1 MKGYA
6 NCSDD
11 MLVQAYMEGKDS
23 AFDELLAR
31 NQQQLFDFILA
42 LTRDKDKADD
52 LFQETFIRAIVKMK
66 DGQYFNQGK
75 FLYWLMRIASNL
87 LIDDVR
93 KQKKGQAVNI
103 SDDELLTVID
113 CGHPYKSR
121 EDMLVAEEL
130 SGHMRQLMDLLPDE
144 QREVVL
150 MRYYQGL
157 QFKDIAEITNVSINT
172 SLGRMRYAIR
182 NMRRMAKRINL
193 IYYLIV

>member
-1 MKGYA
+1 MKGYV

-66 DGQYFNQGK
+66 DGQYYNQGK
-75 FLYWLMRIASNL
+75 FLYWLMRIARNL

-172 SLGRMRYAIR
+172 SLGRMSYAIR

-193 IYYLIV
+193 I

>member
-42 LTRDKDKADD
+42 LTHDKDKADD

-75 FLYWLMRIASNL
+75 FLYWLMRIARNL

-193 IYYLIV
+193 I

>member
-6 NCSDD
+6 NCSDY

-75 FLYWLMRIASNL
+75 FLYWLMRIARNL

-93 KQKKGQAVNI
+93 KQKKGQAVHI

-193 IYYLIV
+193 I

>member
-75 FLYWLMRIASNL
+75 FLYWLMRIARNL

-130 SGHMRQLMDLLPDE
+130 RGHMRQLMDLLPDE

-193 IYYLIV
+193 I

>member
-52 LFQETFIRAIVKMK
+52 LYQETFIRAIVKMK

-75 FLYWLMRIASNL
+75 FLYWLMRIARNL

-150 MRYYQGL
+150 RLYYQGL
-157 QFKDIAEITNVSINT
+157 QFNDIAEITNVSINT

-193 IYYLIV
+193 I

>member
-75 FLYWLMRIASNL
+75 FLYWLMRIARNL

-157 QFKDIAEITNVSINT
+157 LFKDIAEITNVSINT

-193 IYYLIV
+193 I

>member
-75 FLYWLMRIASNL
+75 FLYWLMRIARNL

-121 EDMLVAEEL
+121 DDMLVAEEL
-130 SGHMRQLMDLLPDE
+130 CGHMRQLMDLLPDE

-193 IYYLIV
+193 I

>member
-75 FLYWLMRIASNL
+75 FLYWLMRIARNL
-87 LIDDVR
+87 LIDGVR
-93 KQKKGQAVNI
+93 KQKKEQAVNI

-193 IYYLIV
+193 I

>member
-11 MLVQAYMEGKDS
+11 MLVQVYMEGKDS

-75 FLYWLMRIASNL
+75 FLYWLMRIARNL

-130 SGHMRQLMDLLPDE
+130 NGHMRQLMDLLPDE

-193 IYYLIV
+193 I

>member
-66 DGQYFNQGK
+66 DGQYYNQGK
-75 FLYWLMRIASNL
+75 FLYWLMRIARNL
-87 LIDDVR
+87 LIDGVR
-93 KQKKGQAVNI
+93 KQKKGLAVNI

-113 CGHPYKSR
+113 CGHLYKSR

-193 IYYLIV
+193 I

>member
-75 FLYWLMRIASNL
+75 FLYWLMRIARNL

-93 KQKKGQAVNI
+93 KQKKGQTVNI

-130 SGHMRQLMDLLPDE
+130 SDHMRQLMDLLPDE

-193 IYYLIV
+193 I

>member
-75 FLYWLMRIASNL
+75 FLYWLMRIARNL

-113 CGHPYKSR
+113 CGHLYKSR

-193 IYYLIV
+193 I

>member
-11 MLVQAYMEGKDS
+11 MLVQVYMEGKDS

-75 FLYWLMRIASNL
+75 FLYWLMRIARNL

-130 SGHMRQLMDLLPDE
+130 SDHMRQLMDLLPDE

-193 IYYLIV
+193 I

>member
-1 MKGYA
+1 
-6 NCSDD
+6 
-11 MLVQAYMEGKDS
+11 
-23 AFDELLAR
+23 
-31 NQQQLFDFILA
+31 
-42 LTRDKDKADD
+42 
-52 LFQETFIRAIVKMK
+52 
-66 DGQYFNQGK
+66 
-75 FLYWLMRIASNL
+75 MRIARNL

-130 SGHMRQLMDLLPDE
+130 SAHMRQLMDLLPDE

-193 IYYLIV
+193 I

>member
-75 FLYWLMRIASNL
+75 FLYWLMRIARNL

-93 KQKKGQAVNI
+93 KQKKEQAVNI

-113 CGHPYKSR
+113 CGHPYNSR

-193 IYYLIV
+193 I

>member
-75 FLYWLMRIASNL
+75 FLYWLMRIARNL

-130 SGHMRQLMDLLPDE
+130 SGHMRQLMNLLPDE

-193 IYYLIV
+193 I

>member
-75 FLYWLMRIASNL
+75 FLYCLMRIARNL

-93 KQKKGQAVNI
+93 KQKKEQAVNI

-193 IYYLIV
+193 I

>member
-6 NCSDD
+6 NCYDD

-75 FLYWLMRIASNL
+75 FLYWLMRIARNL

-193 IYYLIV
+193 I

>member
-66 DGQYFNQGK
+66 DGQYYNQGK
-75 FLYWLMRIASNL
+75 FLYWLMRIARNL
-87 LIDDVR
+87 LIDGVR

-193 IYYLIV
+193 I

>member
-75 FLYWLMRIASNL
+75 FLYWLMRIARNL

-93 KQKKGQAVNI
+93 KQKKGQEVNI

-193 IYYLIV
+193 I

>member
-75 FLYWLMRIASNL
+75 FLYWLMRIARNL
-87 LIDDVR
+87 LMDDVR

-193 IYYLIV
+193 I

>member
-1 MKGYA
+1 MKEYA

-75 FLYWLMRIASNL
+75 FLYWLMRIARNL

-93 KQKKGQAVNI
+93 KQKKEQAVNI

-193 IYYLIV
+193 I

>member
-6 NCSDD
+6 SCSDD

-75 FLYWLMRIASNL
+75 FLYWLMRIARNL

-93 KQKKGQAVNI
+93 KQKKEQAVNI

-130 SGHMRQLMDLLPDE
+130 SDHMRQLMDLLPDE

-193 IYYLIV
+193 I

>member
-75 FLYWLMRIASNL
+75 FLYWLMRIARNL

-93 KQKKGQAVNI
+93 KQKKEQAVNI

-130 SGHMRQLMDLLPDE
+130 SDHMRQLMDLLPDE

-193 IYYLIV
+193 I

>member
-75 FLYWLMRIASNL
+75 FLYWLMRIARNL

-150 MRYYQGL
+150 LRYYQGL

-193 IYYLIV
+193 I

>member
-11 MLVQAYMEGKDS
+11 MLVQVYMEGKDS

-75 FLYWLMRIASNL
+75 FLYWLMRIARNL

-130 SGHMRQLMDLLPDE
+130 CGHMRQLMDLLPDE

-193 IYYLIV
+193 I

>member
-11 MLVQAYMEGKDS
+11 MLVQAYMKGKDS

-75 FLYWLMRIASNL
+75 FLYWLMRIARNL

-193 IYYLIV
+193 I

>member
-31 NQQQLFDFILA
+31 NQQKLFDFILA

-75 FLYWLMRIASNL
+75 FLYWLMRIARNL

-93 KQKKGQAVNI
+93 KQKKEQAVNI

-193 IYYLIV
+193 I

>member
-11 MLVQAYMEGKDS
+11 MLVQAYMEGKNS

-75 FLYWLMRIASNL
+75 FLYWLMRIARNL

-193 IYYLIV
+193 I

>member
-42 LTRDKDKADD
+42 LTRDKDKTDD

-75 FLYWLMRIASNL
+75 FLYWLMRIARNL

-193 IYYLIV
+193 I

>member
-75 FLYWLMRIASNL
+75 FLYWLMRIARNL

-93 KQKKGQAVNI
+93 KQKKEQAVNI
-103 SDDELLTVID
+103 SDEELLTVID

-193 IYYLIV
+193 I

>member
-66 DGQYFNQGK
+66 DGQYYNQGK
-75 FLYWLMRIASNL
+75 FLYWLMRIARNL

-113 CGHPYKSR
+113 CGHLYKSR

-193 IYYLIV
+193 I

>member
-31 NQQQLFDFILA
+31 NQQQLFDLILA

-75 FLYWLMRIASNL
+75 FLYWLMRIARNL

-93 KQKKGQAVNI
+93 KQKKEQAVNI

-193 IYYLIV
+193 I

>member
-31 NQQQLFDFILA
+31 NQQQLFDYILA

-75 FLYWLMRIASNL
+75 FLYWLMRIARNL

-193 IYYLIV
+193 I

>member
-1 MKGYA
+1 MKGYT

-66 DGQYFNQGK
+66 DGQYYNQGK
-75 FLYWLMRIASNL
+75 FLYWLMRIARNL
-87 LIDDVR
+87 LIDGVR
-93 KQKKGQAVNI
+93 KQKKEQAVNI

-130 SGHMRQLMDLLPDE
+130 SGHMRHLMDLLPDE

-193 IYYLIV
+193 I

>member
-11 MLVQAYMEGKDS
+11 MLVQVYMEGKDS

-75 FLYWLMRIASNL
+75 FLYWLMRIARNL

-130 SGHMRQLMDLLPDE
+130 NGHMQQLMDLLPDE

-193 IYYLIV
+193 I

>member
-1 MKGYA
+1 MKEYA

-66 DGQYFNQGK
+66 DGQYYNQGK
-75 FLYWLMRIASNL
+75 FLYWLMRIARNL
-87 LIDDVR
+87 LIDGVR
-93 KQKKGQAVNI
+93 KQKKEQAVNI

-193 IYYLIV
+193 I

>member
-52 LFQETFIRAIVKMK
+52 LFKETFIRAIVKMK

-75 FLYWLMRIASNL
+75 FLYWLMRIARNL

-93 KQKKGQAVNI
+93 KQKKEQAVNI

-193 IYYLIV
+193 I

>member
-66 DGQYFNQGK
+66 DGQYYNQGK
-75 FLYWLMRIASNL
+75 FLYWLMRIARNL
-87 LIDDVR
+87 LIDGVR
-93 KQKKGQAVNI
+93 KQKKGLAVNI

-113 CGHPYKSR
+113 CGHLYKSR
-121 EDMLVAEEL
+121 EDMLMAEEL

-193 IYYLIV
+193 I